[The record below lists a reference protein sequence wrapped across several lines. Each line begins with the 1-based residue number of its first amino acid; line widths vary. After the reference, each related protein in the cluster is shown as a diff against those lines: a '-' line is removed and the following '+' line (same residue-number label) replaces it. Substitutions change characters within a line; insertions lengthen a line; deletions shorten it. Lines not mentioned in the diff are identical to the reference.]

1 MMRWDPLILLFI
13 VWRATGCDLGL
24 PQVDLASPDAA
35 LNLLEAF
42 EKFGFSYITGHKVE
56 ESVIKKAEE
65 QTKLFFKLPTR

>member
-1 MMRWDPLILLFI
+1 MMRWDPLILLVI

-35 LNLLEAF
+35 FNLLEAF